1 MGTTSDKLTYLLD
14 TKRQI
19 KEAIIEKGVS
29 VNEGESFRS
38 YADKIRGIPQDVT
51 LITKPKDLNFY
62 DYDGAILYSYSADE
76 VETMTELP
84 EGPQHEGLVFD
95 GWSSTLEEVKKYIGM
110 YGRWGVGAYFNTDDG
125 TARLYITLTDKNR
138 LDISFKVYCRW
149 DYVGTI
155 NWGDG
160 VVDRFSADSGSLT
173 LSHSYSSIGD
183 YVVRFKHISG
193 DLFGF
198 SGSPMV
204 GSDAIEDSYYLGII
218 RKVEMCDSIYLAD
231 SAFRLCHKLETITFA
246 STPPT
251 VNSTFRDLLFNGCV
265 SLKHICGM
273 MSYGSTGCPNCK
285 SLKVAIF
292 RVGETSGNST
302 ELIFENCA
310 ALEEVYAVGLV
321 FDTFSFKGCT
331 SLKYPVTTA
340 TGIAGNTFEG
350 CESLRRLP
358 SAVNLYY
365 RTTNFKGSQFTGC
378 SNLERIDL
386 LSGTS
391 TLESGA
397 FNDCRSLGYLVI
409 PKEVTSIKSQVFK
422 NCASLQYIDF
432 SSHTSVPTLS
442 STDSFTGVS
451 PLCKV
456 YIPSELLKSWKAA
469 DQWNAVTSF
478 LTPAID
484 IVECTSLTLV
494 GNDISGKARSTKAT
508 FTAIVNGY
516 HPITG
521 EYIEGATYIDEVEIA
536 VPRNPS
542 QTESI
547 EREIS
552 YEFYGVTASA
562 TIVQSPYVEHKIVC
576 KYNVT
581 DTSTATRLLYSSYT
595 THTTDFIA
603 MYIDGVE
610 YPVALSHQ
618 FDTIGE
624 HEVAFEIASDNGQID
639 NPYRLFYQCSRLVY
653 VDCTQWDMSNITST
667 STSGGTSYMF
677 YQCSGLKTIILP
689 DTIKRLGYCMFRLCT
704 DVTNLTIKAATA
716 PSVYGGA
723 TWGDGSYYI
732 GYTNRAAGT
741 NKLYVPAGA
750 TGYDTGTWTSTLQST
765 TYCGFTKEEVEF

>member
-1 MGTTSDKLTYLLD
+1 MGATSDKLTYLLD

-38 YADKIRGIPQDVT
+38 YADKIRGIPQET
-51 LITKPKDLNFY
+51 AGLPERKDLNFY
-62 DYDGAILYSYSADE
+62 DYDGTILYSYSAAE
-76 VETMTELP
+76 VATMVELP

-95 GWSSTLEEVKKYIGM
+95 GWSSTLDEVKNYISQ
-110 YGRWGVGAYFNTDDG
+110 YGRWGVGAYFETDDN
-125 TARLYITLTDKNR
+125 TARLYISLTDENR
-138 LDISFKVYCRW
+138 LEIPFSIFCRW
-149 DYVGTI
+149 GYAGTVD
-155 NWGDG
+155 WGDG
-160 VVDRFSADSGSLT
+160 VVDKFSGEGT
-173 LSHSYSSIGD
+173 LALRHTYSKIGD
-183 YVVRFKHISG
+183 YVIRFKHTSG
-193 DLFGF
+193 DRFGL
-198 SGSPMV
+198 SGLTLSS
-204 GSDAIEDSYYLGII
+204 SDVESSYYFGII
-218 RKVEMCDSIYLAD
+218 RKVEMCKSIYL
-231 SAFRLCHKLETITFA
+231 SSQTFSSCRRLETITFA
-246 STPPT
+246 STQPT
-251 VNSTFRDLLFNGCV
+251 VNSSFDVALFKDCV
-265 SLKHICGM
+265 SLKHICAM
-273 MSYGSTGCPNCK
+273 MSYGATGCVNCK

-292 RVGETSGNST
+292 RVSGTSGNTT
-302 ELIFENCA
+302 EINFEGCS
-310 ALEEVYAVGLV
+310 ALEEVYTVGLSY
-321 FDTFSFKGCT
+321 DIWSFKGCT
-331 SLKYPVTTA
+331 NLKHPVTTSTTIMGHA
-340 TGIAGNTFEG
+340 FEG
-350 CESLRRLP
+350 CESLRRLHN
-358 SAVNLYY
+358 AVNLGYNS
-365 RTTNFKGSQFTGC
+365 TNFKGGQFTGC
-378 SNLERIDL
+378 INLEHIDL
-386 LSGTS
+386 KSGTTELDS
-391 TLESGA
+391 A
-397 FNDCRSLGYLVI
+397 FNNCRSLDYLVI
-409 PKEVTSIKSQVFK
+409 PKEVTSIKSKVFM
-422 NCASLQYIDF
+422 NCASLRYIDF
-432 SSHTSVPTLS
+432 SNHTSVPTLS

-456 YIPSELLKSWKAA
+456 YIPPALVNSWKAA
-469 DQWNAVTSF
+469 AQWNALVSF

-494 GNDISGKARSTKAT
+494 GNDISGKSLSTKAT
-508 FTAIVNGY
+508 FTATVNGY
-516 HPITG
+516 NPLTG
-521 EYIEGATYIDEVEIA
+521 EYMEGVTYVDEVEIS

-542 QTESI
+542 QTESV

-581 DTSTATRLLYSSYT
+581 DTTTATRLLYSSYT

-689 DTIKRLGYCMFRLCT
+689 DTIKRLGYYMFRLCT

-716 PSVYGGA
+716 PAVYGGA
-723 TWGDGSYYI
+723 TWGDSSYYI